1 MDNKVD
7 FYKRLN
13 SADAQKYEKIDNF
26 LALSAR
32 FSPKMIKVKKI
43 QIIALTASFA
53 LLFLGVVLFLKSWG
67 NRAMCLLMMPV
78 LFVAAYYRLRM
89 LNNNFYPEM
98 ERVNTIIETDGI
110 DAVFEGLMKA
120 RSMSVSGCSSDG
132 RYVYIA
138 GKTMCRLANIQKVSK
153 RYVSHGKGGAYHV
166 FIEVA
171 DEMGLNEI
179 DLKQLRGLPMMHD
192 KEVQQINAEI
202 MIMKYAL
209 EKAEK
214 QGEM

>member
-43 QIIALTASFA
+43 QTIALTASFA
-53 LLFLGVVLFLKSWG
+53 LLFLGVVLFLKSWE

-153 RYVSHGKGGAYHV
+153 RYVSHGRGGSYHV

-179 DLKQLRGLPMMHD
+179 DLKQLRGLPMTQD
-192 KEVQQINAEI
+192 KELQRINAEI
-202 MIMKYAL
+202 TIMKFAL

>member
-7 FYKRLN
+7 FYRRLN

-43 QIIALTASFA
+43 QTIALTASFA

-120 RSMSVSGCSSDG
+120 RNMSVSGCSSDG

-153 RYVSHGKGGAYHV
+153 RYVSHGKGGSYHV

-179 DLKQLRGLPMMHD
+179 DLKQLRGLPMTQD
-192 KEVQQINAEI
+192 KELQRINAEI
-202 MIMKYAL
+202 MIMKFAL

>member
-7 FYKRLN
+7 FYRRLN

-43 QIIALTASFA
+43 QTIALTASFA

-110 DAVFEGLMKA
+110 DAVFEGLIKA
-120 RSMSVSGCSSDG
+120 RNMSVSGCSSDG

-153 RYVSHGKGGAYHV
+153 RYVSHGRGGSYHV

-179 DLKQLRGLPMMHD
+179 DLKQLRGLPMTQD
-192 KEVQQINAEI
+192 KEVQRINAEI
-202 MIMKYAL
+202 MIMKFAL

>member
-7 FYKRLN
+7 FYRRLN

-32 FSPKMIKVKKI
+32 FSPTRTRQKKI
-43 QIIALTASFA
+43 LTITLTAFIA
-53 LLFLGVVLFLKSWG
+53 ALFLFMGLAADDLSVRIMSLLTLPALFAG
-67 NRAMCLLMMPV
+67 
-78 LFVAAYYRLRM
+78 AYYSVRK
-89 LNNNFYPEM
+89 LNNNFFPEM

-120 RSMSVSGCSSDG
+120 RNMSVSGCSSDG

-153 RYVSHGKGGAYHV
+153 RYVSHGKGGSYHV

-179 DLKQLRGLPMMHD
+179 DLKQLRGLPMTQD
-192 KEVQQINAEI
+192 KEVQRINAEI
-202 MIMKYAL
+202 MIMKFAL

>member
-1 MDNKVD
+1 
-7 FYKRLN
+7 
-13 SADAQKYEKIDNF
+13 
-26 LALSAR
+26 
-32 FSPKMIKVKKI
+32 MIKVKKI
-43 QIIALTASFA
+43 QIIALTASWA
-53 LLFLGVVLFLKSWG
+53 LLFLGVVIFLKSWE
-67 NRAMCLLMMPV
+67 NRAMCLLMQPI
-78 LFVAAYYRLRM
+78 LFVVAYYRLRM
-89 LNNNFYPEM
+89 LNNNFFPEM

-153 RYVSHGKGGAYHV
+153 RYVSHGRGGSYHV

-179 DLKQLRGLPMMHD
+179 DLKQLRGLPMTQD
-192 KEVQQINAEI
+192 KELQRINAEI
-202 MIMKYAL
+202 MMMKLAL

>member
-7 FYKRLN
+7 FYRRLN

-43 QIIALTASFA
+43 QTIALTASFA

-89 LNNNFYPEM
+89 LNNNFFPEM

-110 DAVFEGLMKA
+110 DAVFEGLIKA
-120 RSMSVSGCSSDG
+120 RNMSVSGCSSDG

-153 RYVSHGKGGAYHV
+153 RYVSHGRGGSYHV

-179 DLKQLRGLPMMHD
+179 DLKQLRGLPMTQD
-192 KEVQQINAEI
+192 KELQRINAEI
-202 MIMKYAL
+202 MIMKFAL

>member
-32 FSPKMIKVKKI
+32 FSPKMINVKKI
-43 QIIALTASFA
+43 QTIALTASFA

-153 RYVSHGKGGAYHV
+153 QYVSHGKGGAYHV

>member
-7 FYKRLN
+7 FYRRLN

-43 QIIALTASFA
+43 QTIALTASFA

-153 RYVSHGKGGAYHV
+153 RYVSHGKGGSYHV

-179 DLKQLRGLPMMHD
+179 DLKQLRGLPMTQD

>member
-1 MDNKVD
+1 MDKKVD

-32 FSPKMIKVKKI
+32 FSPQKIKVKKI
-43 QIIALTASFA
+43 QTIALTASLA
-53 LLFLGVVLFLKSWG
+53 LLFLGVVIFLKSWE
-67 NRAMCLLMMPV
+67 NRAMCLLMLPI
-78 LFVAAYYRLRM
+78 LFVIGYYNLRM

-153 RYVSHGKGGAYHV
+153 KYVSHGRSGAYHV

-171 DEMGLNEI
+171 DEMGLKEI
-179 DLKQLRGLPMMHD
+179 DLKQLRGLPMTQD

-202 MIMKYAL
+202 MIMKFNL